1 MAKPTHEKF
10 VLLVEGKDDEA
21 VIYHL
26 KRHAAIHQDAFRV
39 KTKDGYSN
47 LLDTLAVELEASELE
62 TLGIVVDADSDLNA
76 RWESIRNR
84 LRNLGYTTMPDRP
97 QTQGIIVDEANK
109 PSVGVWVMPNNQLPG
124 MLEDFVALLIPT
136 ADNLWSKAKNCVN
149 LLPEEERRFAEVDLA
164 KAYMY
169 TWLAWQKQPG
179 TPMGAAINQRYLDP
193 DRPIGKEFITW
204 VKRLFQVQ

>member
-26 KRHAAIHQDAFRV
+26 KKHASIHQDAFRV
-39 KTKDGYSN
+39 KTKDGYPN
-47 LLDTLAVELEASELE
+47 LLDTLGVELEASELE
-62 TLGIVVDADSDLNA
+62 KLGIVVDADSDLPA
-76 RWESIRNR
+76 RWDSIRNR
-84 LRNLGYTTMPDRP
+84 LKNLGYTQMPDLP
-97 QTQGIIVDEANK
+97 HTQGIVVDEADK

-136 ADNLWSKAKNCVN
+136 NDTLWNKAQTCVN
-149 LLPEEERRFAEVDLA
+149 LLPADERRFAQVDLA
-164 KAYMY
+164 KAYIY
-169 TWLAWQKQPG
+169 TWLAWQRQPG

-193 DRPIGKEFITW
+193 DLPTGQTFIAW
-204 VKRLFQVQ
+204 LKRLFQLP

>member
-1 MAKPTHEKF
+1 MVKPTHEKF

-26 KRHAAIHQDAFRV
+26 KKHASIHQDAFRV
-39 KTKDGYSN
+39 KNKDGYPN

-62 TLGIVVDADSDLNA
+62 RLGIVIDADNDLKI

-84 LRNLGYTTMPDRP
+84 LRNLGYTAMPDMP
-97 QTQGIIVDEANK
+97 QAQGVIVAEANK
-109 PSVGVWVMPNNQLPG
+109 PSVGVWIMPNNQIPG
-124 MLEDFVALLIPT
+124 MLEDFVALLVPT
-136 ADNLWSKAKNCVN
+136 ADSLWGKAQNCVN
-149 LLPEEERRFAEVDLA
+149 LLSETERRFAQVDLA
-164 KAYMY
+164 KAYIY

-193 DRPIGKEFITW
+193 DLPIGKEFVTW
-204 VKRLFQVQ
+204 LKRLFQLQ